1 MFYKNALRQT
11 IEHSM
16 DVLFSDVQESSFMEN
31 YAVARFFFKKK
42 IQYKSLDTQVLKVK
56 CKLRVLRICTILEET
71 VVEYVLFYTFL
82 LKKES
87 CIYQEEGQFCHC
99 AVFTKG
105 ILIKDAS
112 MEREGHLEEQL
123 LLIDCF
129 NYEDINFSKQ
139 PEKIQH
145 MREPNQQRG
154 GYDALAAVKYAER
167 YWNDHHFAYPVF
179 ANDCTNFISQCL
191 YAGGAKMH
199 GESRTSGWWIRN
211 GSWSYSWTT
220 AHALYLYLKHAKS
233 GLRGVFVSDPRELLL
248 GDIICYDFEGDGR
261 FNHTTIVV
269 NKNAE
274 GEPFVNAHTT
284 NSRQRFWSYTDSTA
298 YTPNIQYAWIQIHI

>member
-1 MFYKNALRQT
+1 MN
-11 IEHSM
+11 
-16 DVLFSDVQESSFMEN
+16 
-31 YAVARFFFKKK
+31 
-42 IQYKSLDTQVLKVK
+42 LKVCWMYHDIMDLYGDK
-56 CKLRVLRICTILEET
+56 GNMLVLQKRCEDRGISIKIDTLSIGDTCDLSTYDL
-71 VVEYVLFYTFL
+71 LFFGGGAD
-82 LKKES
+82 K
-87 CIYQEEGQFCHC
+87 
-99 AVFTKG
+99 
-105 ILIKDAS
+105 
-112 MEREGHLEEQL
+112 EQL

-154 GYDALAAVKYAER
+154 GYDALEAVKYAER